1 MLSRRHIRIKVM
13 QLLYAKSRDQELS
26 LNDLLRRYQSYGN
39 RALELYLFN
48 LQQLIETAKYAVRDE
63 MNRRAKYTPSEED
76 KIFTPKLFQNEV
88 LQGFLAHGTYD
99 RAIKKF
105 NLTGRSEND
114 TIAHFYRKFIETDV
128 YKAYLANADTN
139 ATDDHHVL
147 LELYK
152 FLYKSEMFDEAM
164 EDFSMSWIDDD
175 SLVIGTTK
183 KTIKAMP
190 SDAEFIRDFT
200 EEDKLTFTFGE
211 QLLAKTYNNDIEIL
225 ELIKPMLKNWEAD
238 RVAQVDM
245 ISLKMATAE
254 LLYFPT
260 IPTKV
265 TINEYV
271 DISKMYSTDKSKE
284 FVNGI
289 LDRLM
294 KQMKED
300 GMIQKEGR
308 GLVE

>member
-13 QLLYAKSRDQELS
+13 QLLYAKSRDQDLT

-39 RALELYLFN
+39 RTLELYLFN
-48 LQQLIETAKYAVRDE
+48 LQQLIETARYSVRDE
-63 MNRRAKYTPSEED
+63 MNRRAKYTPTEED

-99 RAIKKF
+99 RAVKKF
-105 NLTGRSEND
+105 HLTGRADGD
-114 TIAHFYRKFIETDV
+114 TIAVFYRKFIETDV
-128 YKAYLANADTN
+128 YKAYLANPDTN

-175 SLVIGTTK
+175 GLVIGTTK

-200 EEDKLTFTFGE
+200 EEDKLTFAFGE
-211 QLLAKTYNNDIEIL
+211 QLLIKSYTNDIEVL
-225 ELIKPMLKNWEAD
+225 EHIKPMLQNWDAD
-238 RVAQVDM
+238 RVAAVDM

-271 DISKMYSTDKSKE
+271 DVSKMYSTDKSKE

-294 KQMKED
+294 KHLAED
-300 GMIQKEGR
+300 GLIKKEGR
-308 GLVE
+308 GLLE